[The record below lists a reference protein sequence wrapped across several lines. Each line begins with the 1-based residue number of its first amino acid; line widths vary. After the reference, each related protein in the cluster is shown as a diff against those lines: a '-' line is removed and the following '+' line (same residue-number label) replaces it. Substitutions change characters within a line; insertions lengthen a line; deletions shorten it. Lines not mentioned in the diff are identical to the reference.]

1 MRKPTMNQRGDEFLS
16 RACLLA
22 AMAGLCCGC
31 GWCWPSRCGVPDRY
45 PLGSV
50 NRAHYQTMEA
60 NAEAADFILHRHEFV
75 GETAELT
82 PYGKDHLLEIAARA
96 RSAPFPI
103 LVERSEN
110 NSNPALDNHRRTIIA
125 QALVDDG
132 VGDALERTIVAPAYG
147 KGLTAPE
154 AQADYSQFV
163 NSRAARS
170 GE

>member
-1 MRKPTMNQRGDEFLS
+1 
-16 RACLLA
+16 
-22 AMAGLCCGC
+22 
-31 GWCWPSRCGVPDRY
+31 
-45 PLGSV
+45 
-50 NRAHYQTMEA
+50 MEA

-154 AQADYSQFV
+154 AQADYSQFL
-163 NSRAARS
+163 NSRAERAS
-170 GE
+170 E

>member
-1 MRKPTMNQRGDEFLS
+1 MNL
-16 RACLLA
+16 RANKLLRQTGLIS

-60 NAEAADFILHRHEFV
+60 NAEAADFILHRNEFV
-75 GETAELT
+75 GDTAELT

-96 RSAPFPI
+96 HSAPFPI

-110 NSNPALDNHRRTIIA
+110 NSNPTLDGHRRTMIA
-125 QALVDDG
+125 QALVERG
-132 VGDALERTIVAPAYG
+132 VADAQERTVVAPAYG
-147 KGLTAPE
+147 KGLTGPE
-154 AQADYSQFV
+154 AEADYSQYL
-163 NSRAARS
+163 NSRAERPDND
-170 GE
+170 